1 MPVTDLKSCAKYP
14 LRSIVHVGDNLLQ
27 DARLQALGRQHMPLG
42 CLQLPLPHQ
51 AVSNVRDDI
60 LENLVDELSEC
71 VLST

>member
-1 MPVTDLKSCAKYP
+1 M
-14 LRSIVHVGDNLLQ
+14 GDNLLQ